1 MTPDNGDQGNGE
13 KRMAGA
19 YEELRRLAYRF
30 LARQSRAHTLEPT
43 ALVHEAYLRLMRQRG
58 LHGMDVGR
66 FFAVAARAMRSVL
79 VDHARRRNRKK
90 RGGGQ
95 ARVPLDDIVD
105 LYQQRATDLIALDE
119 ALDRLAAID
128 ADQAHVV
135 ELRFFGGLTEEETA
149 AALGVSAR
157 TVGRMWRESRE
168 WLRGAMDEGK
178 HDVA

>member
-1 MTPDNGDQGNGE
+1 
-13 KRMAGA
+13 
-19 YEELRRLAYRF
+19 
-30 LARQSRAHTLEPT
+30 
-43 ALVHEAYLRLMRQRG
+43 
-58 LHGMDVGR
+58 
-66 FFAVAARAMRSVL
+66 
-79 VDHARRRNRKK
+79 
-90 RGGGQ
+90 
-95 ARVPLDDIVD
+95 VPLDDIVD